1 MFQLIRSFS
10 TARIFAEFGIEL
22 FDGTL
27 LNQCYDIMRH
37 LGDVKVKET
46 RRNTYIIDYN
56 TETTDV
62 KEIEHLSNDICK
74 KIDIIK
80 SEMKEFV
87 NMFSERIYA
96 DICFVKVSDEK
107 EHLLILQEKINVY
120 ILFYESQ
127 QYKQCDSNYAK
138 APIEYVVIEIHS
150 KYALPSLAIQFLE
163 HVQEQINELGI
174 IVECHITGDGTDE
187 N

>member
-1 MFQLIRSFS
+1 M
-10 TARIFAEFGIEL
+10 ARIFAEFGIEL

-62 KEIEHLSNDICK
+62 KEIEQLSNTICK

-107 EHLLILQEKINVY
+107 DVSIKINKKL
-120 ILFYESQ
+120 I
-127 QYKQCDSNYAK
+127 
-138 APIEYVVIEIHS
+138 
-150 KYALPSLAIQFLE
+150 SLS
-163 HVQEQINELGI
+163 NELNLEI
-174 IVECHITGDGTDE
+174 NFDGF
-187 N
+187 

>member
-1 MFQLIRSFS
+1 M
-10 TARIFAEFGIEL
+10 ARIFAEFGVEL

-62 KEIEHLSNDICK
+62 KEIEQLSNDICK

-107 EHLLILQEKINVY
+107 DVSIKINKKL
-120 ILFYESQ
+120 I
-127 QYKQCDSNYAK
+127 
-138 APIEYVVIEIHS
+138 
-150 KYALPSLAIQFLE
+150 SLS
-163 HVQEQINELGI
+163 NELNLEI
-174 IVECHITGDGTDE
+174 NFDGF
-187 N
+187 

>member
-87 NMFSERIYA
+87 NMAIEVLPS
-96 DICFVKVSDEK
+96 
-107 EHLLILQEKINVY
+107 ILQLVNLPKY
-120 ILFYESQ
+120 IVATILGVPVVAVSLLLFVP
-127 QYKQCDSNYAK
+127 K
-138 APIEYVVIEIHS
+138 VISYFS
-150 KYALPSLAIQFLE
+150 KRF
-163 HVQEQINELGI
+163 
-174 IVECHITGDGTDE
+174 
-187 N
+187 

>member
-1 MFQLIRSFS
+1 M
-10 TARIFAEFGIEL
+10 ARIYAEFGIEL

-56 TETTDV
+56 TGTTDV
-62 KEIEHLSNDICK
+62 KEIEHLSNNICK

-107 EHLLILQEKINVY
+107 DVSIKINKKL
-120 ILFYESQ
+120 I
-127 QYKQCDSNYAK
+127 
-138 APIEYVVIEIHS
+138 
-150 KYALPSLAIQFLE
+150 SLA
-163 HVQEQINELGI
+163 NELNLEI
-174 IVECHITGDGTDE
+174 NFDGF
-187 N
+187 